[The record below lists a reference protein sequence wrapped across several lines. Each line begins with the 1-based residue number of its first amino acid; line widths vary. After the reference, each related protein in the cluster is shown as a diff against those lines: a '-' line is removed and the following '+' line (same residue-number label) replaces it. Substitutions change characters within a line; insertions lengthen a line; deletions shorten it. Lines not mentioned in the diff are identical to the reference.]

1 MTDFKRVT
9 LYKIKTVSGF
19 EDFLIGSNYD
29 PVNVEDGVT
38 GLIKYEEV
46 LSKNK
51 NEDDIPWLVFLNSG
65 HSSKKYE
72 FKSRNKF
79 PRAVMALR
87 IETDG
92 APLFFAATFGQHADS
107 YIEKDQ
113 IVYDFGIRVGMN
125 ICHDDGLRRIQTTGH
140 EAISKQT
147 ERQASSGAPLSV
159 FGINS
164 DTEFLRT
171 ISGSVKE
178 PYKEKV
184 ESFKGKD
191 SITIKFPKDSSVSWS
206 YLVETC
212 KQFEDRY
219 WSTDYK
225 NTQFKSYDNLRHEN
239 DPAIIEQ
246 LDEILCRTIEA
257 GELTRVHLAPPEFVE
272 GDLEFA
278 YAKAETNEPP
288 PPTFEDLRITDIISV
303 TRRRLKDLTAQR
315 LKSWKIFIYN
325 NEHHVTYPKWNAYK
339 CLVAEVDLGDQTF
352 VLSNGQWREISKDLK
367 AEVDAF
373 INTYVVAHNVP
384 YLPADVNIWSAKH
397 KQNREDVFNSTAGKA
412 CSELYVLDKSKIT
425 IAGSKSYEVCD
436 LIHADGSIIHVKRYS
451 SGAASIS
458 HLFTQCKFYADA
470 FLTDTEC
477 RSDMRT
483 WINDDN
489 GEDNTGKD
497 KARFLALIPEKSQE
511 VVGEKYTVVFCILYN
526 NDKFSLSDLPFMS
539 RYELMLSQRYL
550 TEHRK
555 FKVGVAL
562 RKVIHGAKP
571 EEPADGAD

>member
-19 EDFLIGSNYD
+19 EDFIIGSNYD
-29 PVNVEDGVT
+29 SVDVEDGVT

-87 IETDG
+87 IETDST
-92 APLFFAATFGQHADS
+92 PLFFAATFGQHADS

-164 DTEFLRT
+164 DTEFLRI

-191 SITIKFPKDSSVSWS
+191 SITIKFPKDSEVSLS

-212 KQFEDRY
+212 KQF
-219 WSTDYK
+219 
-225 NTQFKSYDNLRHEN
+225 
-239 DPAIIEQ
+239 
-246 LDEILCRTIEA
+246 
-257 GELTRVHLAPPEFVE
+257 
-272 GDLEFA
+272 
-278 YAKAETNEPP
+278 
-288 PPTFEDLRITDIISV
+288 
-303 TRRRLKDLTAQR
+303 
-315 LKSWKIFIYN
+315 
-325 NEHHVTYPKWNAYK
+325 
-339 CLVAEVDLGDQTF
+339 
-352 VLSNGQWREISKDLK
+352 
-367 AEVDAF
+367 
-373 INTYVVAHNVP
+373 
-384 YLPADVNIWSAKH
+384 
-397 KQNREDVFNSTAGKA
+397 
-412 CSELYVLDKSKIT
+412 
-425 IAGSKSYEVCD
+425 
-436 LIHADGSIIHVKRYS
+436 
-451 SGAASIS
+451 
-458 HLFTQCKFYADA
+458 
-470 FLTDTEC
+470 
-477 RSDMRT
+477 
-483 WINDDN
+483 
-489 GEDNTGKD
+489 
-497 KARFLALIPEKSQE
+497 
-511 VVGEKYTVVFCILYN
+511 
-526 NDKFSLSDLPFMS
+526 
-539 RYELMLSQRYL
+539 
-550 TEHRK
+550 
-555 FKVGVAL
+555 
-562 RKVIHGAKP
+562 
-571 EEPADGAD
+571 